1 MQEVPHPS
9 VAQHNT
15 VKQFDCCGRG
25 NSEYKYIYFLVQIS
39 MQMHRLIHLRA
50 TKSGEISDHLSEK
63 LRIHLLRNSGF
74 LEKGL

>member
-25 NSEYKYIYFLVQIS
+25 NSEYKYIFFGSNFDANAQAHSSAGDKI
-39 MQMHRLIHLRA
+39 
-50 TKSGEISDHLSEK
+50 G
-63 LRIHLLRNSGF
+63 
-74 LEKGL
+74 